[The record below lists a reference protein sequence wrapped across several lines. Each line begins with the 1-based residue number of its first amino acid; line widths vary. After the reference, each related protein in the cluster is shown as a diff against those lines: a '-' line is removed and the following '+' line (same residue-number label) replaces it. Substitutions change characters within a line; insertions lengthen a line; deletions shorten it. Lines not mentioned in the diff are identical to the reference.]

1 MQAEE
6 RGNRIAPRGQ
16 RELSDQVEAVRS
28 AQHDVPP
35 AGGQDRAGL
44 VLAPRGVTHRL
55 PSHLLPLAGRPR
67 PARAAPPASIVPV
80 SALSQALSVGRPY
93 HDMRGSWP
101 DLLVAAWATVFLGR
115 RSAGHL
121 PHDPLAIRPLL
132 DLRRPEPRG

>member
-1 MQAEE
+1 MRADE
-6 RGNRIAPRGQ
+6 RGHRTAPRRQ
-16 RELSDQVEAVRS
+16 PQLSGQVEAVRG

-35 AGGQDRAGL
+35 AGGQDRAGPDL
-44 VLAPRGVTHRL
+44 DRRGVTHRH

-93 HDMRGSWP
+93 YDMRGSWP

-132 DLRRPEPRG
+132 ALRP